1 MRWRNGVHWM
11 EQKATKEKASEDHG
25 PTYEEALKRLE
36 DIVKRLEGGNLPLDE
51 SLRLF
56 EEGTHLGK
64 VCQRRL
70 TEAELRIERLVGD
83 SGGTEEMP
91 SVGLEGGE

>member
-1 MRWRNGVHWM
+1 MQEGTEGSVPDEKGM
-11 EQKATKEKASEDHG
+11 SYEQS
-25 PTYEEALKRLE
+25 LKRLE
-36 DIVKRLEGGNLPLDE
+36 EIVQRLESGQMSLDE

-56 EEGTHLGK
+56 EEGTRLTK

-83 SGGTEEMP
+83 EGQVEEMP
-91 SVGLEGGE
+91 SSGLED

>member
-1 MRWRNGVHWM
+1 MDEESSKGAAG
-11 EQKATKEKASEDHG
+11 EG
-25 PTYEEALKRLE
+25 PEPSYEEALRRLE
-36 DIVKRLEGGNLPLDE
+36 EIVKRLEGGNLPLDE

-56 EEGTHLGK
+56 EEGTRLGR

-70 TEAELRIERLVGD
+70 TEAELRIERLVGE
-83 SGGTEEMP
+83 GGATEEMP